1 MSKTT
6 DNLKVPDISKT
17 AEIIGKAIF
26 KSCEEHDISPLMMNF
41 VLVKV
46 QAMMQLSLVLCAPES
61 ERASLNQSFK
71 VLKEAAEKDLL
82 EGISEEKGT
91 CH

>member
-6 DNLKVPDISKT
+6 DNLEVPDISKT
-17 AEIIGKAIF
+17 AEIIGKAIL

-61 ERASLNQSFK
+61 ERDSLNQAFK
-71 VLKEAAEKDLL
+71 VLKKAAEKDLL
-82 EGISEEKGT
+82 EDISEEKGT